1 MFTTAPT
8 PNIIAKRLAESM
20 DLEFAR
26 AVTARLG
33 PYWCLNDLRG
43 RVSMREERDDQWRSN
58 GVRSTFFLDG
68 EALAAV
74 TFDSGRLHDGEI
86 RAEWQI
92 EHFKPLRPDPSC
104 PECKG
109 RATHCGGALCG
120 FGWFQP

>member
-1 MFTTAPT
+1 MFTIAPT
-8 PNIIAKRLAESM
+8 PNLIATRLAESM

-26 AVTARLG
+26 AITAKLG

-43 RVSMREERDDQWRSN
+43 RLNMREERDDQWRSN

-74 TFDSGRLHDGEI
+74 TFDSGRLHNGEI

-92 EHFKPLRPDPSC
+92 EHFKGPPMS
-104 PECKG
+104 K
-109 RATHCGGALCG
+109 
-120 FGWFQP
+120 QP

>member
-1 MFTTAPT
+1 MFTIAPT
-8 PNIIAKRLAESM
+8 PNLIATRLAESM

-43 RVSMREERDDQWRSN
+43 RVLMREERDEQWRSN

-68 EALAAV
+68 TALAAV
-74 TFDSGRLHDGEI
+74 TFDSGRLLDGEI

-92 EHFKPLRPDPSC
+92 EHFK
-104 PECKG
+104 G
-109 RATHCGGALCG
+109 
-120 FGWFQP
+120 